1 MLLQD
6 TLSSLRLKTSDRG
19 IIKIPAAQ
27 HYARDRLAWLG
38 AVSANHHA
46 CTRSRQ
52 TMTRAFSRYKDS
64 NPLRSARSRE
74 RIPIPCRVSYKT
86 RYADRDARC
95 VLSPHGAQDSLR
107 SSFLPR
113 RKTKEAS
120 TRHVLSTAAPQ
131 PSPKRSERSRLC
143 GAVHDISRSR
153 ACARERA
160 FADAAGLW
168 LCAVLLRHYACV
180 CVCIY
185 IYIYMCVRACVYV
198 HTCCCFLC
206 GVRRQC

>member
-1 MLLQD
+1 
-6 TLSSLRLKTSDRG
+6 
-19 IIKIPAAQ
+19 
-27 HYARDRLAWLG
+27 
-38 AVSANHHA
+38 
-46 CTRSRQ
+46 
-52 TMTRAFSRYKDS
+52 MTRAFSRYKDS

-131 PSPKRSERSRLC
+131 PSPKRSEWSRLC

-180 CVCIY
+180 CIY
-185 IYIYMCVRACVYV
+185 IYIYVCVRVCTYIPVAAFSAECDANASVRGEV
-198 HTCCCFLC
+198 QWRLPARRCCWSRD
-206 GVRRQC
+206 VRCESSVAVDVPRERTDHFRTENSEKQTY